1 MPDTCAH
8 YMPEKYTV
16 TDNRNGSIIV
26 PGPVGCVATH
36 RYKNHDAG
44 TAGSA
49 LFCRFPSQ
57 EFNIV

>member
-1 MPDTCAH
+1 MPDMCAH

-16 TDNRNGSIIV
+16 TDRVFMNKNPTLVI
-26 PGPVGCVATH
+26 TNQH
-36 RYKNHDAG
+36 ENHDAG